1 METDGI
7 VGEYGTDVV
16 WSLERVVE
24 RNLLFWAPDIFV
36 WDHAT
41 DSRLWAAR
49 ELEVYL
55 HRSLA
60 GDGDWW

>member
-1 METDGI
+1 M
-7 VGEYGTDVV
+7 
-16 WSLERVVE
+16 E
-24 RNLLFWAPDIFV
+24 RNLLFWALDIFV